1 MLIAVN
7 LCRFYSFINKP
18 SIYTYMFKRLQNAK
32 ASTLLLE
39 IGPGSRIVCSFLT
52 TILFDGFMRVLW
64 HDALHQRKGFLP
76 SWKTIG
82 QKPETGSPQQPPQVQ
97 WRPSVVAVPF
107 VQLDTIKTPQLELVI
122 RKPHLIHPLIWYV
135 RVNTIL
141 V

>member
-1 MLIAVN
+1 MWQGRQLNYKGQTLEIPYKKTTQRIHKTSLIPCRQYPTVYSDTEIKQNTTMLIAVN

-64 HDALHQRKGFLP
+64 HDALHQRKGFLR

-82 QKPETGSPQQPPQVQ
+82 QKPETGSP
-97 WRPSVVAVPF
+97 
-107 VQLDTIKTPQLELVI
+107 
-122 RKPHLIHPLIWYV
+122 
-135 RVNTIL
+135 
-141 V
+141 